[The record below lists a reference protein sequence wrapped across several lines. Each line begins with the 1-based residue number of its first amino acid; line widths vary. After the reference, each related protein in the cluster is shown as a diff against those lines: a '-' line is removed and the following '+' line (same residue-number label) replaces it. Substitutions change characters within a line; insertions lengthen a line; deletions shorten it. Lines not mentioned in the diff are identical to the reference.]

1 MTTKEDV
8 AADMPQAKVI
18 SVFDANSG
26 YWQVKLDEVSSQ
38 LCTFNKPFERYRFTR
53 LPFGI
58 K

>member
-38 LCTFNKPFERYRFTR
+38 LCTFNTPFER
-53 LPFGI
+53 
-58 K
+58 